1 MKNKK
6 QDIQNKAPVESI
18 DTEYTEKENASIP
31 IKSRSGLYVF
41 GIFFLLVLLMGVG
54 YYYFIYSSKPNYSD
68 YNPNASITEKLNY
81 NPAFLEQENLLIIK
95 EQSTIEYLRT
105 RLLYHKYE
113 SKGNPEN
120 NLIEELKQDFN
131 GEKAQ
136 VLIDILKNYNKYLD
150 LKKKID
156 EDLSLS
162 EYKRLPK
169 YRDLRV
175 EIFGEVLESI
185 LFPEKPEDRIEK
197 FFLYSK
203 YYLKNHYEDDPI
215 SKKDHLG
222 KARKEIYGDMY
233 EDLVLKEPFPQ
244 RLELE
249 LGILE
254 REMSIL
260 TEEERKIKIESIRDA
275 LRKGNL

>member
-175 EIFGEVLESI
+175 EIFGEVLESM